1 MKRNLLLMLS
11 SIVMILASC
20 SKDHTNPDADIKGT
34 YKLKFLSAKTNS
46 TLTGTDGEKLVTVSD
61 YTTINNSGTI
71 VIDASLFSATGFSYE
86 VNSTARYSFYQDNQF
101 VDSFSAPFNVKIPSS
116 NATSSYKLIG
126 ADSIYFQNGGLSS
139 GISGA
144 NGGKYTLN
152 GNLLTIT
159 QNASRDS
166 TFQDS
171 GVTFHMVETIL
182 ASVVME
188 KQ

>member
-1 MKRNLLLMLS
+1 M
-11 SIVMILASC
+11 
-20 SKDHTNPDADIKGT
+20 
-34 YKLKFLSAKTNS
+34 KFLSAKTNA
-46 TLTGTDGEKLVTVSD
+46 TLTASDGEKLVTVSD

-71 VIDASLFSATGFSYE
+71 VIDSSNFSATGFSYE
-86 VNSTARYSFYQDNQF
+86 VNSTARSSFYQDNQF
-101 VDSFSAPFNVKIPSS
+101 VDSFSSPFNVKIPSS

-144 NGGKYTLN
+144 NGGRYTLN

-159 QNASRDS
+159 QNASKDS